1 MPETDPSDVVHDAI
15 NDFFQQVFGLA
26 STAFYRFTNNLY
38 ESFAQVSKGR
48 WTKVILSVAFYVIIR
63 PYIEKFFRWTSD
75 KDRKRREE
83 KEKKEKEATGFEA
96 GRKSKVSANSLRGG
110 GDAAAAAGAGANDGG
125 KVLGEVDNTDDEMDD
140 EEEGEDIK
148 FAKASGV
155 PEWGKNAR
163 KRQKKQARNLAESS
177 QKTHNLTDEQLM
189 ELLDWSESEGEKK
202 E

>member
-26 STAFYRFTNNLY
+26 TRAFYRFTNNLY
-38 ESFAQVSKGR
+38 ASFAQVSKGR

-75 KDRKRREE
+75 NDRKRREE

-110 GDAAAAAGAGANDGG
+110 GANESG